1 MGFNLTLR
9 GLGKKAKPS
18 KEQKDKPSQKT
29 TTDPP
34 DPTQSAKTP
43 WSSFKAMNAKPLNMR
58 HNTSSTERRRLQK
71 KAWKAEAG
79 RTKGEKVRVS
89 DAVTLMERKP
99 HQPVNGKVSHLSVD
113 WVDSADR
120 NEGQKRASGST
131 SNRAPYSIP
140 RKPLPS
146 SSLFSGHVGPSVNTA
161 STAASSS
168 ANTSNPA
175 SPSTIVVTSAL
186 PAAGSSLVANLS
198 VDAAVADAYI
208 ERTEP
213 KAQFVEK
220 KDRKVSG
227 DSGYLSQE
235 ARTLTATDLP
245 AGEQLLEEENDT
257 LNRTDTEAPSN
268 ALGIS
273 VITQFSIDANDDGG
287 EIKTPPQT
295 EIFQAFLKSRAY
307 SRPHADINFYALK
320 EYDGSSTSTNDG
332 SERCTSAGL
341 FRGIP
346 GIRSGNRNA
355 VDESS
360 GNSSNS
366 DTSSALNREF
376 AGIGSRN
383 QNAADKDSSSGSED
397 VEESVPFSAVSQGRV
412 LTSNWNDGVAKKD
425 SHLRSTEVATVSWL
439 CSLNFVLL
447 ISCFFLVKKAVPKA
461 ANETVS
467 SAREDD
473 EESVF
478 LDANN
483 DVGEE
488 SSNLT
493 FSELTATSSL
503 HSPSANSLTSLF
515 NEYVLG
521 SAKANCNVVKGPSNL
536 TSSEPAMLSSRRS
549 SDCAF
554 DGSLGLLLHE
564 PSTYRS
570 AKLRGANNSFTPN
583 ATENGVEQEEVNAS
597 GINISSS
604 HRSSQFVSIDS
615 LALLFNSP
623 IPKPSAEPPV
633 TNTTSDPSITDHG
646 SEEKQNLPRIAL
658 SRIPILT
665 TRSPPNPVTKTTQA
679 PKTLSP
685 TRIPIP
691 ISRPPKPATEIEENM
706 NSLHTNQSSAIS
718 ISRPPLGNTT
728 RIPQMTSGKLPSC
741 ITSRRPSNSAE
752 IVRAEPTLHKLSART
767 NELASDTMDDYTD
780 SSGLL
785 RSCASGHANEC
796 ADVSEKGG
804 SSVISD
810 GEDEVEIIGC
820 DPGFSETKSKKIS
833 SEALSAAEQREK
845 FAWRGIGGRKI
856 KPVRKKRVLSKQM
869 EMEMKL

>member
-257 LNRTDTEAPSN
+257 LNRTDI
-268 ALGIS
+268 GIS

-564 PSTYRS
+564 
-570 AKLRGANNSFTPN
+570 
-583 ATENGVEQEEVNAS
+583 
-597 GINISSS
+597 
-604 HRSSQFVSIDS
+604 
-615 LALLFNSP
+615 
-623 IPKPSAEPPV
+623 
-633 TNTTSDPSITDHG
+633 
-646 SEEKQNLPRIAL
+646 
-658 SRIPILT
+658 
-665 TRSPPNPVTKTTQA
+665 
-679 PKTLSP
+679 
-685 TRIPIP
+685 
-691 ISRPPKPATEIEENM
+691 
-706 NSLHTNQSSAIS
+706 LHTNQSSAIS